1 VIRRQVVLPVGPD
14 RLWEALTDPD
24 EASGWLGGRIEWEVN
39 EGAPL
44 RFHDDDGRRREGR
57 IDTVRTGRYLRYRWW
72 TVASPVQ
79 PVRPGHEA
87 GEAGEAGDTGQARE
101 AGESEVTYLIEPHE
115 DGSRLTIQE
124 RGIPT
129 SSPTARLSS
138 GRVLPGDT
146 VSSFSWTRW
155 DDRMVGAWVGLWA
168 ANAARASV

>member
-1 VIRRQVVLPVGPD
+1 VVLPVSPD

-44 RFHDDDGRRREGR
+44 RFDDDDGRRREGR

-72 TVASPVQ
+72 TVASPGATPDQ
-79 PVRPGHEA
+79 PGRPA
-87 GEAGEAGDTGQARE
+87 NEAGDTGE

-124 RGIPT
+124 REIPT
-129 SSPTARLSS
+129 ATPAARLSS
-138 GRVLPGDT
+138 VGVRPGDT
-146 VSSFSWTRW
+146 ISSFSWTRW
-155 DDRMVGAWVGLWA
+155 DDRMVGAWAGLWA
-168 ANAARASV
+168 ANAARASA